1 MATRKLNVRSRTA
14 RGGGL
19 PWLGGLVS
27 LPETASET
35 DAAFPASHPPRVG
48 DWRLLDE
55 IGRGA
60 WTRVYLARPAEASRA
75 RAGCYALKLLD
86 PAWEGDPVAL
96 ATLRREALVGMTVSD
111 PHLVSVLAAHVQEAP
126 HYLVTPFL
134 PGTTLAE
141 RLRGG
146 RLAIRT
152 ALWIARQIAEGLAA
166 LHETGW
172 LHRDVKPAN
181 VVVSPSG
188 HATLVDLGLCEERD
202 RAASL
207 AARRG
212 ADRPVAGTF
221 DYLAP
226 EAATPGMACG
236 PASDLYSLGAAL
248 FEMLAGHLP
257 FHGRTAGELAE
268 KHRRTPPPAI
278 ERLRPGVSAELA
290 QLVRELLAKQ
300 PLRRPTTARE
310 VAARLVR
317 LEIATLASPNDRLES
332 CN

>member
-1 MATRKLNVRSRTA
+1 MATRKLNVRSRAA
-14 RGGGL
+14 RSGGL
-19 PWLGGLVS
+19 PWLGGLISPREPAAEEEEV
-27 LPETASET
+27 
-35 DAAFPASHPPRVG
+35 AFPAPHPPRIG

-60 WTRVYLARPAEASRA
+60 WTRVHLARPAEASRA

-86 PAWEGDPVAL
+86 PAWEGDPLAL

-111 PHLVSVLAAHVQEAP
+111 PHLVSVLAAHVHESP
-126 HYLVTPFL
+126 CYLVTPFL

-146 RLAIRT
+146 RLPIRT
-152 ALWIARQIAEGLAA
+152 AIWIARQIAEGLAA
-166 LHETGW
+166 LHDAGW

-181 VVVSPSG
+181 IVVSPSG

-207 AARRG
+207 AARRV
-212 ADRPVAGTF
+212 ADRPIAGTF

-226 EAATPGMACG
+226 EATMPGMACG
-236 PASDLYSLGAAL
+236 PVSDLYSLGIVL

-257 FHGRTAGELAE
+257 FRGRTAGELAE
-268 KHRRTPPPAI
+268 KHRRTPPPAVAQ
-278 ERLRPGVSAELA
+278 LRPEVSAEVA
-290 QLVRELLAKQ
+290 QFVRELLAKQ
-300 PLRRPTTARE
+300 PLRRPTSARE

-317 LEIATLASPNDRLES
+317 LEIAALANPP
-332 CN
+332 